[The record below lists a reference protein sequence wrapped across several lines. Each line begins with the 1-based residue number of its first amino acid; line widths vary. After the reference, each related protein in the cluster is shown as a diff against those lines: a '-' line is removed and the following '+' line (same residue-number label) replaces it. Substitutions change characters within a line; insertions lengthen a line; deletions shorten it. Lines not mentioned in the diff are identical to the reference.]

1 MNQIINDSKA
11 HILNCFFENIILDI
25 QLSYVCS
32 SGHHQSFFLD
42 FRFSSRKS
50 QSQQKLAKKIT
61 DFSIRFN
68 SKHLTY
74 FINLT
79 CFCLM
84 PEKKNCNGPFL
95 DTQELQS
102 SSTLKA
108 NVCIFLYIS
117 LKKILFQRLCKILSG
132 GIGGGIGGGWRLN
145 NFLKA
150 AHCLDIVKCFTI
162 FHLN

>member
-50 QSQQKLAKKIT
+50 QSQQKLAKEIT
-61 DFSIRFN
+61 HFFIRFN

-74 FINLT
+74 FVNLNSHDIENNM
-79 CFCLM
+79 L
-84 PEKKNCNGPFL
+84 PKHNKKPFSL
-95 DTQELQS
+95 YKFS
-102 SSTLKA
+102 SKH
-108 NVCIFLYIS
+108 VCVWCQKKKIS
-117 LKKILFQRLCKILSG
+117 LRNFFSQRCSKILSG
-132 GIGGGIGGGWRLN
+132 GIGVGWRLN
-145 NFLKA
+145 NFLKGP
-150 AHCLDIVKCFTI
+150 HWLDLVKCFTI